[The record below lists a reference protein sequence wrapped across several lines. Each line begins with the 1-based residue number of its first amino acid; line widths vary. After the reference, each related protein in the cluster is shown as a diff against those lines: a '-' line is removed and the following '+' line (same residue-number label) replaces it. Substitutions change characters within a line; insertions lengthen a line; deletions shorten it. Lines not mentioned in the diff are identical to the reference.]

1 MGKIPFIMILY
12 MIEVFIVGFIVVFL
26 MQSAG
31 IIQREIIPLD
41 ILLFIQ
47 SFFDTKKNKDIINN
61 HQIDQKKE

>member
-41 ILLFIQ
+41 ILLFI
-47 SFFDTKKNKDIINN
+47 
-61 HQIDQKKE
+61 